1 MALIEDVE
9 KYTDEIKQEF
19 GVNTTIAYTGV
30 SMSQLSIARHY
41 GGCKVQGKHFVYN
54 PVDDSLIREDVV
66 KWIGKRKKQ
75 GCKDE
80 ERTSATMQDMQKN
93 FSFGTSDDLLG

>member
-9 KYTDEIKQEF
+9 KYTDEIKQKF
-19 GVNTTIAYTGV
+19 GTDTTIAYAGV
-30 SMSQLSIARHY
+30 SMTQLSIARHY

-80 ERTSATMQDMQKN
+80 ERTSTKMQDMQKSILRGAKN
-93 FSFGTSDDLLG
+93 DMLG